1 LADDQ
6 AQGLYPPD
14 GRDLALEM
22 GKLHK
27 RMAEVEDIYAVDVKQ
42 LSRSTMEI
50 SNALVDLNV
59 LPSQGIPSQ
68 LQSVKDIMAAFGLV
82 LELLR
87 GEVPPHLLFLLP

>member
-1 LADDQ
+1 
-6 AQGLYPPD
+6 
-14 GRDLALEM
+14 
-22 GKLHK
+22 
-27 RMAEVEDIYAVDVKQ
+27 
-42 LSRSTMEI
+42 MEI